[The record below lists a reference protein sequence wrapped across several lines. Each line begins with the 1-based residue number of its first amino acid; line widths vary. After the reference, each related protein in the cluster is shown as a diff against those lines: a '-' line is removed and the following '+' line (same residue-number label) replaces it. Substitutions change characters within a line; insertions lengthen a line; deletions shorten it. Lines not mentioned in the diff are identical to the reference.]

1 MRNLKFV
8 ASLLC
13 AVVLLSIAG
22 PAPKAEA
29 GMSSFPIWPT
39 FFPPY
44 SNTGTVIEVDDLDGG
59 PSCILFLDDDG
70 GLFFFTGV
78 DSFAPGTR
86 LKVAGNLCTI
96 CLSTLSCGLPAS
108 PILNAVAVEI

>member
-1 MRNLKFV
+1 MRKVKLL
-8 ASLLC
+8 ATLLC

-29 GMSSFPIWPT
+29 GFTSFPIFPT

-44 SNTGTVIEVDDLDGG
+44 ANTGTVIEVEDLDGG
-59 PSCILFLDDDG
+59 PNCILFLDDDG
-70 GLFFFTGV
+70 GLFFFSGV
-78 DSFAPGTR
+78 DAFAPGTR
-86 LKVAGNLCTI
+86 LSVSGNLCTI

-108 PILNAVAVEI
+108 PILNAVAIEI